1 MNTKK
6 WLWGVLALLIAG
18 GVAWWFQQPTAPAP
32 KAGSGAAGGAPGAG
46 AGGRG
51 GPPSVEIATVK
62 AVRLQDETQAVGTLL
77 ARQSVTLRPE
87 VSGRVS
93 RLAFKDGSAVREG
106 QLLVQLDDALQRA
119 ELSQARAQLS
129 IAQANTKRNEELVAQ
144 NFVSQRVLEESRANL
159 QVAQAQVDLAQARL
173 ARMAIVAP
181 FSGTVGIASV
191 NLGEYI
197 KDGTAV
203 VNLEDTS
210 ALMVDFRLSERY
222 QTRVAVGQ
230 SVKVQLDAL
239 PGQNF
244 SARVIALDPL
254 LDANGRAVAVRASM
268 PADAAKRLRS
278 GMFARVTVVFGV
290 DDAALVVPEEALLP
304 QGGRQWVVVL
314 DAAPE
319 VDGKPQWTARRVAVT
334 TGLRRESMVQI
345 TDGLKPGDTI
355 AVAGQQRVQQDGKPV
370 RVVELKSSPGGAA
383 PTSGKPNP
391 Q

>member
-6 WLWGVLALLIAG
+6 WLLGVLALVLAG
-18 GVAWWFQQPTAPAP
+18 GVAWWLQQPTAPAP
-32 KAGSGAAGGAPGAG
+32 RAAGGAPA
-46 AGGRG
+46 RG
-51 GPPSVEIATVK
+51 GPPAVEIAKVQTL
-62 AVRLQDETQAVGTLL
+62 RLQDQTQAVGTLM

-93 RLAFKDGSAVREG
+93 RIAFKDGSPVRQG

-129 IAQANTKRNEELVAQ
+129 IAQANTQRNEELVAQ

-159 QVAQAQVDLAQARL
+159 QVALAQVDLAQARL
-173 ARMAIVAP
+173 ARMGIVAP
-181 FSGTVGIASV
+181 FSGTAGIASV

-197 KDGTAV
+197 KDGAAV

-230 SVKVQLDAL
+230 SVQVQLDAL
-239 PGQNF
+239 PGQTF
-244 SARVIALDPL
+244 AARVTALDPL
-254 LDANGRAVAVRASM
+254 LDANGRSVAVRASM

-278 GMFARVTVVFGV
+278 GMFARVNVVFGV
-290 DDAALVVPEEALLP
+290 DEAALVVPEEALLP

-319 VDGKPQWTARRVAVT
+319 VNGKAQWTARRVAVT
-334 TGLRRESMVQI
+334 TGVRRGSVVQI
-345 TDGLKPGDTI
+345 TQGLSADQTI
-355 AVAGQQRVQQDGKPV
+355 VIAGQQRIQRDGTPV
-370 RVVELKSSPGGAA
+370 RVVELKAAPGGAA
-383 PTSGKPNP
+383 PNSGQRQP

>member
-1 MNTKK
+1 MEM
-6 WLWGVLALLIAG
+6 A
-18 GVAWWFQQPTAPAP
+18 TAQ
-32 KAGSGAAGGAPGAG
+32 S
-46 AGGRG
+46 
-51 GPPSVEIATVK
+51 
-62 AVRLQDETQAVGTLL
+62 VRLQNDTQAVGNLL

-93 RLAFKDGSAVREG
+93 RIAFKDGSAVKQG

-119 ELSQARAQLS
+119 ELSQARAQWS
-129 IAQANTKRNEELVAQ
+129 MAQANAKRNEELVAQ
-144 NFVSQRVLEESRANL
+144 NFVAQRVLDESRANL
-159 QVAQAQVDLAQARL
+159 QVAQAQLDLAQARL

-197 KDGTAV
+197 KDGAAV

-230 SVKVQLDAL
+230 SVQVQVDAL
-239 PGQNF
+239 PGQTF
-244 SARVIALDPL
+244 EARVIALDPL
-254 LDANGRAVAVRASM
+254 LDANGRSVAVRASM
-268 PADAAKRLRS
+268 PADASKRLRS
-278 GMFARVTVVFGV
+278 GMFARVNVVFGV
-290 DDAALVVPEEALLP
+290 DEAAVVVPEEALLP

-319 VDGKPQWTARRVAVT
+319 VNGKPQWTARRVAVT
-334 TGLRRESMVQI
+334 TGVRRESMVQI
-345 TDGLKPGDTI
+345 TDGVKAGQTI
-355 AVAGQQRVQQDGKPV
+355 VVAGQQRIQQDGTPV
-370 RVVELKSSPGGAA
+370 RVVQLK
-383 PTSGKPNP
+383 P

>member
-1 MNTKK
+1 MMKTKA
-6 WLWGVLALLIAG
+6 WWWGVLALVLAA
-18 GVAWWFQQPTAPAP
+18 GVAWWLQQPSAAQT
-32 KAGSGAAGGAPGAG
+32 KAGGGAPAGAPG

-62 AVRLQDETQAVGTLL
+62 AVRLQDETQAVGTLV

-93 RLAFKDGSAVREG
+93 RIAFKDGSMVRQG

-119 ELSQARAQLS
+119 ELSQARAQLA

-144 NFVSQRVLEESRANL
+144 NFVAQRVLDESRANL

-173 ARMAIVAP
+173 ARMGIVAP
-181 FSGTVGIASV
+181 FSGTVGIANVS
-191 NLGEYI
+191 LGEYI
-197 KDGTAV
+197 KDGSAV

-230 SVKVQLDAL
+230 TVQVQLDAL

-244 SARVIALDPL
+244 TARVIALDPL

-268 PADAAKRLRS
+268 PQDAAKRLRS

-290 DDAALVVPEEALLP
+290 DESALVVPEEALLP

-314 DAAPE
+314 DAAPA
-319 VDGKPQWTARRVAVT
+319 VDGKPQWTARRVAVN
-334 TGLRRESMVQI
+334 TGVRRDSLVQI
-345 TDGLKPGDTI
+345 TDGLKDGDTI
-355 AVAGQQRVQQDGKPV
+355 VVAGQQRIQQDGKPV
-370 RVVELKSSPGGAA
+370 RVVELKSSPSATT
-383 PTSGKPNP
+383 PNSGKPNP

>member
-1 MNTKK
+1 MKTKQ
-6 WLWGVLALLIAG
+6 WLWGVLALALAA
-18 GVAWWFQQPTAPAP
+18 GVAWWMQQPAESTP
-32 KAGSGAAGGAPGAG
+32 KTGGLASGGAPGSA
-46 AGGRG
+46 ARG
-51 GPPSVEIATVK
+51 GPPAVEVTTVK
-62 AVRLQDETQAVGTLL
+62 VVRLQEDTQAVGTLV

-87 VSGRVS
+87 VSGRVL
-93 RLAFKDGSAVREG
+93 RIAFKDGSAVRQG

-144 NFVSQRVLEESRANL
+144 NFVSQRVLDESRANL

-173 ARMAIVAP
+173 ARMGIVAP
-181 FSGTVGIASV
+181 FSGTVGIANV

-230 SVKVQLDAL
+230 MVQVQLDAL

-244 SARVIALDPL
+244 TARVIALDPL

-290 DDAALVVPEEALLP
+290 DDSALVVPEEAILP

-319 VDGKPQWTARRVAVT
+319 LDGKPQWTARRVAVT
-334 TGLRRESMVQI
+334 TGVRRDSMVQI
-345 TDGLKPGDTI
+345 TDGLKVGDTI
-355 AVAGQQRVQQDGKPV
+355 VVAGQQRIQQDGQPV
-370 RVVELKSSPGGAA
+370 RVVELKSAPGGAA
-383 PTSGKPNP
+383 PNSGKPNP